1 VLASGCA
8 FGVPTDIPVVFASAP
23 AAGARKIERWP
34 FYFASETL
42 RSSTIFG
49 GAERRLTPID
59 YW

>member
-1 VLASGCA
+1 
-8 FGVPTDIPVVFASAP
+8 VFASAP